1 MSRYSLGQ
9 VRLWQVE
16 VVARV

>member
-1 MSRYSLGQ
+1 MSKYSLGQ